1 MTDVDATRPGFY
13 ELSLVLPRAA
23 ALAVTDLL
31 QGLGDTFGELPD
43 PVHAGTPEQQSPLSV
58 TAFEVPGSADF
69 RVSALFSQPPETGA
83 IAHFLAPL
91 IDSFQMTQPELAVS
105 TVADRDWVSESLKE
119 LPAIS
124 AGRFY
129 IAGAHAMPDGR
140 THAIRLQIDAGQA
153 FGTGHHETTTGCLL
167 ALDHLAR
174 QRRFDQVLDLG
185 CGTGILAMAAAK
197 LWHTPV
203 LASDI
208 DPVAIQVTRQN
219 ARQNGLAALITPVV
233 APGFQAPPLM
243 RNAPYDL
250 IIANI
255 LARPLMA
262 LAHPLHR
269 HLAREGVVI
278 LSGLLNDQAAA
289 ILAAYRLQGIYL
301 YRRIRLGDW
310 CTLILAR

>member
-1 MTDVDATRPGFY
+1 
-13 ELSLVLPRAA
+13 
-23 ALAVTDLL
+23 
-31 QGLGDTFGELPD
+31 
-43 PVHAGTPEQQSPLSV
+43 
-58 TAFEVPGSADF
+58 
-69 RVSALFSQPPETGA
+69 
-83 IAHFLAPL
+83 
-91 IDSFQMTQPELAVS
+91 
-105 TVADRDWVSESLKE
+105 
-119 LPAIS
+119 
-124 AGRFY
+124 
-129 IAGAHAMPDGR
+129 
-140 THAIRLQIDAGQA
+140 
-153 FGTGHHETTTGCLL
+153 
-167 ALDHLAR
+167 
-174 QRRFDQVLDLG
+174 
-185 CGTGILAMAAAK
+185 MAAAK

-269 HLAREGVVI
+269 HLARQGVVI